1 MFKINLNTEFSRF
14 VLTGG
19 FAAGVNFLSRIGLSE
34 LMSYCFAVFV
44 AYLIGMVTA
53 FILSKIFVFQKS
65 GQSTS
70 NEFIRFTIVNIIA
83 VIQVWL
89 ISVGLFEYG
98 FPAINF
104 NFHPE
109 EVAHLIGISVPV
121 ITSYYGHKH
130 FTFAEK
136 NNSNGK

>member
-1 MFKINLNTEFSRF
+1 MLNIKLHSEFSRF

-19 FAAGVNFLSRIGLSE
+19 FAAGVNFLSRIGLSQF
-34 LMSYCFAVFV
+34 MSYRFAVFF

-65 GQSTS
+65 GQSAT
-70 NEFIRFTIVNIIA
+70 NEFIKFTIVNIIA

-89 ISVGLFEYG
+89 ISVGLAEYG

-104 NFHPE
+104 IFYPE

-121 ITSYYGHKH
+121 VTSYYGHKH
-130 FTFAEK
+130 FSFAEK
-136 NNSNGK
+136 KK